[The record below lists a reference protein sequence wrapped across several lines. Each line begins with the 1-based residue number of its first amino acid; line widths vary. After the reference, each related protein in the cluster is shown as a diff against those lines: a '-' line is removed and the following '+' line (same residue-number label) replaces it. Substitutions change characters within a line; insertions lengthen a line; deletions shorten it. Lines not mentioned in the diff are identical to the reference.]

1 MAMRHLFTIIFSVL
15 TIQIL
20 GQSVPIGQWQ
30 DHLTYSNVQL
40 VELANDKA
48 YAASESGL
56 FSVEPDENS
65 LSRLSTI
72 NGLSNIKASALGS
85 AGKSAPLFVG
95 YEDGVIDVVSGSNIL
110 QVFDVQRS
118 NIIGNKQI
126 NHFNFYNENICYIST
141 GFGVLQY
148 DIQRNEIKET
158 FLIGNKGAYIFVNA
172 TAVYENQ
179 LWAATDSGVY
189 YANLSNDLFDPA
201 SWFKDTTLNDS
212 ITNYKSIVANGNG
225 LYLSMVLN
233 GFQNDKLYQKAPTGW
248 EQLFADV
255 NEDYFDIHAFEDFLA
270 VANSTS
276 FEVYKNADFVTP
288 NQRLF
293 NFNEKAIFPSA
304 VKYSATGE
312 IWAGTNFQGLLK
324 SRNPFDTDQ
333 LLIEGPSSTKAFR
346 LNYSFDEIYV
356 SGGGHSDIQVRT
368 NTPAEVSVF
377 NGSEWTNF
385 NDRTT
390 TALEGLQDILNVSF
404 NPVNQE
410 ELAAASMNNGVIIF
424 ENDAVKN
431 VYGFENSPLEEQGN
445 TGATFVTGVQYDAEG
460 NLWMSNSLT
469 ENPIKVLTAEGAWI
483 TYANGDGG
491 GSPVTNQ
498 ILVTS
503 NNQVWQNRPG
513 AGIYVLGH
521 NGTLNDF
528 SDDDFLVIQEG
539 GGNGALASNDVT
551 AMAEDNDGNVWVGT
565 NVGLTVFYN
574 TADILERNSFDGNEV
589 LIQQDGQTQV
599 LFENQ
604 FITDIVVDPAN
615 RKWFSTRGAGVYLMS
630 ADGTQELAHFT
641 EENSP
646 LYSNNVNS
654 LALLPNTGE
663 LFIATEK
670 GIISYRGDATLGNE
684 SLENILV
691 FPNPVP
697 PNYNG
702 QIGISGLMDNTEVI
716 ISDIGGSVV
725 QRITSNGG
733 QANWNMRNQN
743 GNTVVNGVYL
753 VYVVSEDGTQNNVTK
768 VLIER

>member
-15 TIQIL
+15 TVQIL

-126 NHFNFYNENICYIST
+126 NHFNFYNETICYIST

-158 FLIGNKGAYIFVNA
+158 FLIGNRGAYIFVNA

-212 ITNYKSIVANGNG
+212 ITSYKSIVANNNG

-288 NQRLF
+288 HQRLF

-424 ENDAVKN
+424 ENNAVKN
-431 VYGFENSPLEEQGN
+431 VYDFENSPLEEQGN
-445 TGATFVTGVQYDAEG
+445 TGATFVTGVQYDADG

-483 TYANGDGG
+483 TYVNGDGG

-646 LYSNNVNS
+646 VYSNNVNS

-684 SLENILV
+684 NLENILV

-697 PNYNG
+697 PNYSG
-702 QIGISGLMDNTEVI
+702 QIGISGLMDNTEVV

-733 QANWNMRNQN
+733 QANWNMRNLN

-753 VYVVSEDGTQNNVTK
+753 VYVVSEDGTQKNVTK
-768 VLIER
+768 ILIER